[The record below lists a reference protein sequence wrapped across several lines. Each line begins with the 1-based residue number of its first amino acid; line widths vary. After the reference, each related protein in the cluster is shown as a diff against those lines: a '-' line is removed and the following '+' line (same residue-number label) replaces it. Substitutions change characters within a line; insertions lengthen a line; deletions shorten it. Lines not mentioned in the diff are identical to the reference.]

1 MASVRVAGVLIA
13 AVCVVVVCESAALGQ
28 AQTTTLP
35 IVIDEFPGPC
45 RYINATYTELSVNK
59 FLAL

>member
-1 MASVRVAGVLIA
+1 MAVSVLIDSVKMASARVAGYGVLIV

-35 IVIDEFPGPC
+35 IVTDEFPGPC
-45 RYINATYTELSVNK
+45 RYSAP
-59 FLAL
+59 

>member
-1 MASVRVAGVLIA
+1 MASVRVAGVLIV

-35 IVIDEFPGPC
+35 IVTDEFPGPC
-45 RYINATYTELSVNK
+45 RYINAPYRDFSVNK
-59 FLAL
+59 LLAL